1 MITRKKKLRSR
12 VNGGAL
18 NGDIGAFGA
27 WGTSPFGGNNPVP
40 SISFPWWNLQPI
52 SVFIARFARSGWAM
66 AAREHPAIYRLHA
79 AHCMEIAA
87 RTADTESK
95 ITLLNMARAWLLLA
109 EKAEKSSK
117 TTYETLAEVLAPSP

>member
-1 MITRKKKLRSR
+1 M
-12 VNGGAL
+12 
-18 NGDIGAFGA
+18 
-27 WGTSPFGGNNPVP
+27 P

-52 SVFIARFARSGWAM
+52 CVFTAKWFARSGWAM

-79 AHCMEIAA
+79 AHCMEMAA
-87 RTADTESK
+87 RTADTENK

-109 EKAEKSSK
+109 EKAEKFSK

>member
-1 MITRKKKLRSR
+1 M
-12 VNGGAL
+12 
-18 NGDIGAFGA
+18 
-27 WGTSPFGGNNPVP
+27 P

-52 SVFIARFARSGWAM
+52 CVFTAKWFARSGWAM

-79 AHCMEIAA
+79 AHCMEMAA
-87 RTADTESK
+87 RIAHTENK

-117 TTYETLAEVLAPSP
+117 TTYETLAEVLASSP